1 MRAITSEKI
10 PTAIGPYSAAV
21 IQGSFIFTSGQLGI
35 DPQTS
40 QFVGDSIK
48 EQTRQALENLRLILE
63 AENCTLQ
70 DIVKVTIFLADINDY
85 SDMNEVYASF
95 FNPPY
100 PARSAFQVAC
110 LPRNALV
117 EIEAIVLRE

>member
-21 IQGSFIFTSGQLGI
+21 IQGNFIFTSGQLGI
-35 DPQTS
+35 NPQTG
-40 QFVGDSIK
+40 QFAGDSIK

-85 SDMNEVYASF
+85 SDMNEVYASS

>member
-21 IQGSFIFTSGQLGI
+21 VHGNFIFTSGQLGI

-40 QFVGDSIK
+40 QFAGDSIK

-85 SDMNEVYASF
+85 SDMNEVYASS

-117 EIEAIVLRE
+117 EIEAIVLRD